1 VALKVYRNLVLGEKL
16 GKLQTNK
23 IEENPKDFQEVK
35 K

>member
-1 VALKVYRNLVLGEKL
+1 VALKVYGNLVSGEKL

-23 IEENPKDFQEVK
+23 IEVNPDFQEVK